1 MENPVGVFN
10 TLIDALARTEEH
22 AIMVDAD
29 ANDLLVD
36 LAELAMKRRE
46 ELGLPAWLQIH
57 VIELPVDVRNR
68 ETNKPIRVF
77 YTEKN
82 RIMTEVIAAVQRGE
96 RIMLA
101 TDSSTFAEDVTMQ
114 LRLHF

>member
-1 MENPVGVFN
+1 
-10 TLIDALARTEEH
+10 DALARTEQH
-22 AIMVDAD
+22 PIMVDAD

-68 ETNKPIRVF
+68 ETGEPIRVF
-77 YTEKN
+77 YTEKD
-82 RIMTEVIAAVQRGE
+82 RIMTEVVKAVSDGE
-96 RIMLA
+96 KIKLA
-101 TDSSTFAEDVTMQ
+101 TDS
-114 LRLHF
+114 